1 MTSMQRLEDRLARV
15 EAITQT
21 PRQVLVVLGGN
32 ESPEQ
37 AERARLIA
45 LAKSGLPATS
55 NPRFTFIKTGVHRPL
70 EG

>member
-37 AERARLIA
+37 AERAKLTA
-45 LAKSGLPATS
+45 LAKSGLPTTS
-55 NPRFTFIKTGVHRPL
+55 NHRLTFIRTGVHRPL